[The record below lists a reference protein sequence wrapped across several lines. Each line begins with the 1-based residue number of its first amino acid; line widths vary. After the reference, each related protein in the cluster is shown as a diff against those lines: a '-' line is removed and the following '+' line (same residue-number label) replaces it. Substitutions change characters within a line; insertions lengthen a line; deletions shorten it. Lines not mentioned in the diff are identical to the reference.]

1 MASNRKGRIN
11 EELQRELSSLIRT
24 LKDPRV
30 QQSMVSVTKVDATGD
45 LRYAKVY
52 ISVLD
57 KDKSKETIKGLK
69 SAGGFLRREI
79 GSRLQLRYT
88 PELQFIGDD
97 SIQQGAHIL
106 EVLRDPTRVKP
117 ENPANADIVLDEEA

>member
-30 QQSMVSVTKVDATGD
+30 QQSMVSVTKVEATGD

-57 KDKSKETIKGLK
+57 NDKSKETLKGLK

-88 PELQFIGDD
+88 PELIFEEDD
-97 SIQQGAHIL
+97 SIAYGAKMFSL
-106 EVLRDPTRVKP
+106 LRSLDIKEDDGN
-117 ENPANADIVLDEEA
+117 ENN

>member
-1 MASNRKGRIN
+1 MASNRIGRIN
-11 EELQRELSSLIRT
+11 EDLQRELSALIRT

-57 KDKSKETIKGLK
+57 KDKSKETLKGLK
-69 SAGGFLRREI
+69 SAAGFMRREI
-79 GSRLQLRYT
+79 GSRLRLRYT
-88 PELQFIGDD
+88 PELVFEEDE
-97 SIQQGAHIL
+97 SMAYGARMFDLLRSL
-106 EVLRDPTRVKP
+106 EKKE
-117 ENPANADIVLDEEA
+117 ENHEDGE

>member
-11 EELQRELSSLIRT
+11 EELQREPSSLIRT

-30 QQSMVSVTKVDATGD
+30 QQSMVSVTKVEATGD

-57 KDKSKETIKGLK
+57 KDKSKETLKGLK

-88 PELQFIGDD
+88 PELIFEEDD
-97 SIQQGAHIL
+97 SIAYGAKMFNL
-106 EVLRDPTRVKP
+106 LRSLDIKEDDGN
-117 ENPANADIVLDEEA
+117 ENN

>member
-30 QQSMVSVTKVDATGD
+30 QQSMVSITKVEATGD

-57 KDKSKETIKGLK
+57 KDKSKETLKGLK

-88 PELQFIGDD
+88 PELIFEEDD
-97 SIQQGAHIL
+97 SIAYGAKMFSL
-106 EVLRDPTRVKP
+106 LRSLDIKEDDGN
-117 ENPANADIVLDEEA
+117 END

>member
-1 MASNRKGRIN
+1 MASNRKNRIN
-11 EELQRELSSLIRT
+11 EDLQRELSFLIRT

-30 QQSMVSVTKVDATGD
+30 QQSMVSITKVEATGD

-57 KDKSKETIKGLK
+57 KDKSKETIKGLR
-69 SAGGFLRREI
+69 SAGGYLRREI

-88 PELQFIGDD
+88 PELVFEEDD
-97 SIQQGAHIL
+97 SIAYGAKMFDL
-106 EVLRDPTRVKP
+106 LRH
-117 ENPANADIVLDEEA
+117 LDTGHEDN

>member
-1 MASNRKGRIN
+1 MASNRIGRIN

-30 QQSMVSVTKVDATGD
+30 QQSMVSVTKVEATGD

-57 KDKSKETIKGLK
+57 KDKSKETLKGLK
-69 SAGGFLRREI
+69 SDGGVLRREI

-88 PELQFIGDD
+88 PELIFEQDD
-97 SIQQGAHIL
+97 SIAYGARMYDLLKSLDIK
-106 EVLRDPTRVKP
+106 EDDGD
-117 ENPANADIVLDEEA
+117 ENG

>member
-30 QQSMVSVTKVDATGD
+30 QQSMVSVTKVEATGD

-88 PELQFIGDD
+88 PELVFEEDD
-97 SIQQGAHIL
+97 SIAYGAKMFDL
-106 EVLRDPTRVKP
+106 LRSLDVKNEDSDH
-117 ENPANADIVLDEEA
+117 END

>member
-30 QQSMVSVTKVDATGD
+30 QQSMVSVTKVEATGD

-57 KDKSKETIKGLK
+57 KDKSKESLKGLK

-88 PELQFIGDD
+88 PELIFEEDD
-97 SIQQGAHIL
+97 SIAYGAKMFNL
-106 EVLRDPTRVKP
+106 LRSLDIKEDDGN
-117 ENPANADIVLDEEA
+117 ENG

>member
-30 QQSMVSVTKVDATGD
+30 QQSMVSITKVEATGD

-57 KDKSKETIKGLK
+57 KDKSKETLKGLR
-69 SAGGFLRREI
+69 SAGGWLRREI

-88 PELQFIGDD
+88 PELVFEEDD
-97 SIQQGAHIL
+97 SIAYGARMFDLLRSL
-106 EVLRDPTRVKP
+106 EPQKG
-117 ENPANADIVLDEEA
+117 EEE

>member
-11 EELQRELSSLIRT
+11 EELQRELSALIRT

-30 QQSMVSVTKVDATGD
+30 QQSMVSVTKVEATGD

-57 KDKSKETIKGLK
+57 KDKSKETLKGLK

-88 PELQFIGDD
+88 PELVFELDD
-97 SIQQGAHIL
+97 SIEYGTHMFNLLRSL
-106 EVLRDPTRVKP
+106 EIK
-117 ENPANADIVLDEEA
+117 EEEDHAEG

>member
-1 MASNRKGRIN
+1 MASNRIERIN
-11 EELQRELSSLIRT
+11 EDLQREISALIRT

-69 SAGGFLRREI
+69 SAAGFMRREI
-79 GSRLQLRYT
+79 GSRLRLRYT
-88 PELQFIGDD
+88 PELVFEEDQ
-97 SIQQGAHIL
+97 SMAYGARMFDLLRSL
-106 EVLRDPTRVKP
+106 EVK
-117 ENPANADIVLDEEA
+117 EERHEDGE

>member
-1 MASNRKGRIN
+1 MASNRIGRIN
-11 EELQRELSSLIRT
+11 EDLQRELSALIRT

-57 KDKSKETIKGLK
+57 KDKSKETLKGLK

-79 GSRLQLRYT
+79 GNRLKLRYT
-88 PELQFIGDD
+88 PELIFVEDD
-97 SIQQGAHIL
+97 SITKGAHMFAL
-106 EVLRDPTRVKP
+106 LSSLKVRED
-117 ENPANADIVLDEEA
+117 EDEESDNP

>member
-11 EELQRELSSLIRT
+11 EELQRELSNLIRT

-30 QQSMVSVTKVDATGD
+30 QQSMVSVTKVEATGD

-57 KDKSKETIKGLK
+57 KDKSKETLKGLK

-88 PELQFIGDD
+88 PELIFEEDD
-97 SIQQGAHIL
+97 SIAYGAKMFSL
-106 EVLRDPTRVKP
+106 LRSLDIKP
-117 ENPANADIVLDEEA
+117 DEDEGNENG

>member
-30 QQSMVSVTKVDATGD
+30 QQSMVSVTKVEATGD

-57 KDKSKETIKGLK
+57 KDKSKETLKGLK
-69 SAGGFLRREI
+69 SAGGFMRREI

-88 PELQFIGDD
+88 PELIFEEDD
-97 SIQQGAHIL
+97 SIAYGAKMFNL
-106 EVLRDPTRVKP
+106 LRSLDIKEDDGN
-117 ENPANADIVLDEEA
+117 ENG

>member
-11 EELQRELSSLIRT
+11 EELQRELSGLIRT

-30 QQSMVSVTKVDATGD
+30 QQSMVSVTKVEATGD

-57 KDKSKETIKGLK
+57 KDKSKETLKGLK

-88 PELQFIGDD
+88 PELIFEEDD
-97 SIQQGAHIL
+97 SIAYGAKMFNL
-106 EVLRDPTRVKP
+106 LRSLDIKP
-117 ENPANADIVLDEEA
+117 DEDEGNENG

>member
-1 MASNRKGRIN
+1 MASYRKGRIN
-11 EELQRELSSLIRT
+11 EDLQRELSALIRT

-30 QQSMVSVTKVDATGD
+30 QQSLVSVTTVEATGD

-57 KDKSKETIKGLK
+57 KDKSKETLKGLK

-88 PELQFIGDD
+88 PELIFEEDD
-97 SIQQGAHIL
+97 SIAYGAKMFSL
-106 EVLRDPTRVKP
+106 LRSLDIKEDDGN
-117 ENPANADIVLDEEA
+117 ENG

>member
-1 MASNRKGRIN
+1 MASNRIDRIN
-11 EELQRELSSLIRT
+11 EEIQRELSALIRT

-30 QQSMVSVTKVDATGD
+30 QQSMVSVTKVEATGD

-57 KDKSKETIKGLK
+57 KDKSKETLKGLK

-88 PELQFIGDD
+88 PELVFEEDD
-97 SIQQGAHIL
+97 SIAYGAKMFDL
-106 EVLRDPTRVKP
+106 LRSLDVKNEDSDH
-117 ENPANADIVLDEEA
+117 END

>member
-30 QQSMVSVTKVDATGD
+30 QQSMVSVTKVEATGD

-57 KDKSKETIKGLK
+57 KEKSKETIKGLK
-69 SAGGFLRREI
+69 SAAGFMRREI

-88 PELQFIGDD
+88 PELIFEEDD
-97 SIQQGAHIL
+97 SIAYGAKMFSL
-106 EVLRDPTRVKP
+106 LRSLDIKP
-117 ENPANADIVLDEEA
+117 DEDEGNENG

>member
-1 MASNRKGRIN
+1 MASNRIGRIN
-11 EELQRELSSLIRT
+11 EDLQRELSDLIRS

-30 QQSMVSVTKVDATGD
+30 QQSMVSVTKVEATGD

-57 KDKSKETIKGLK
+57 KDKAREVLKGLK

-79 GSRLQLRYT
+79 AGRLQLRYT
-88 PELQFIGDD
+88 PELVFVEDD
-97 SIQQGAHIL
+97 SIAYGARMFDL
-106 EVLRDPTRVKP
+106 LKSL
-117 ENPANADIVLDEEA
+117 DIREDESHDEET

>member
-1 MASNRKGRIN
+1 MASNRIGRIN
-11 EELQRELSSLIRT
+11 EDLQRELSALIRT

-57 KDKSKETIKGLK
+57 KDKSKETLKGLK
-69 SAGGFLRREI
+69 SASGFMRREI
-79 GSRLQLRYT
+79 ASRLHLRYT
-88 PELQFIGDD
+88 PELIFEEDQ
-97 SIQQGAHIL
+97 SMEYGARMFDLLKKL
-106 EVLRDPTRVKP
+106 EQK
-117 ENPANADIVLDEEA
+117 EAHHEDGK

>member
-1 MASNRKGRIN
+1 MASNRLGRIN
-11 EELQRELSSLIRT
+11 EELQRELSNLIRT

-30 QQSMVSVTKVDATGD
+30 QQSMVSVTKVEATGD

-57 KDKSKETIKGLK
+57 KDKSKDTLKGLR

-88 PELQFIGDD
+88 PELVFEEDD
-97 SIQQGAHIL
+97 SIAYGARMFDL
-106 EVLRDPTRVKP
+106 LRNLDKP
-117 ENPANADIVLDEEA
+117 KQEDET